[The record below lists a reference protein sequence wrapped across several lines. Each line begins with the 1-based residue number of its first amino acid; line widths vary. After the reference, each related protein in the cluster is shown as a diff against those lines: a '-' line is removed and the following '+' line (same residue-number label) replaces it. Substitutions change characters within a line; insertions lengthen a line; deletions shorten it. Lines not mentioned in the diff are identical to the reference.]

1 MMIDTQKRPA
11 GEEPKAPAGG
21 GPGAEAA
28 PESRPAAEATPELRP
43 AAEAIGLD
51 LGTHRVAYTDREA
64 ILYALAV
71 GAGAEDLDLVFER
84 DLHVLPT
91 FGLGYGLWACDEL
104 GARGFFSS
112 TNALHGAQRLEVLAP
127 FPPSGELEMTGR
139 VVDVWD
145 KGGAAL
151 FDIEVACEQFRAL
164 YSIFAPGQ
172 GGWGGERGPSARRDA
187 EAPPTRGAR
196 ITTSR
201 ESAVLYR
208 LLGDRHLIHVDPE
221 AARAI
226 GQPRPILHGL
236 CTLGFAA
243 RSLPALFGRRPD
255 ELTGLEARFA
265 AAVLPG
271 EPLELRAWEPTGDG
285 GVRFSVATP
294 EAVVLSGGLI
304 RFG

>member
-1 MMIDTQKRPA
+1 VTDTIDTLN
-11 GEEPKAPAGG
+11 
-21 GPGAEAA
+21 
-28 PESRPAAEATPELRP
+28 PAAEATGLELGSR
-43 AAEAIGLD
+43 
-51 LGTHRVAYTDREA
+51 RVAYADRNA

-71 GAGAEDLDLVFER
+71 GAAAGDLDLVFER
-84 DLHVLPT
+84 DLRVLPT
-91 FGLGYGLWACDEL
+91 FGLGIGLWACDEL

-127 FPPSGELEMTGR
+127 FPASGELEMTGR

-151 FDIEVACEQFRAL
+151 FDIEVACEYFRAV

-172 GGWGGERGPSARRDA
+172 GGWGGERGASARRDP
-187 EAPPTRGAR
+187 EAAPTRGAR
-196 ITTSR
+196 VQTGR

-243 RSLPALFGRRPD
+243 RALPALFGRRPD
-255 ELTGLEARFA
+255 ELVGLEARFA

-271 EPLELRAWEPTGDG
+271 DPLALRAWEPLADG
-285 GVRFSVATP
+285 SVPFSVATP
-294 EAVVLSGGLI
+294 DAVVLSGGLM

>member
-1 MMIDTQKRPA
+1 MTDTIDTQKPA
-11 GEEPKAPAGG
+11 AGRELSS
-21 GPGAEAA
+21 ASEAVGR
-28 PESRPAAEATPELRP
+28 ELEPAAEAV
-43 AAEAIGLD
+43 GLD
-51 LGTHRVAYTDREA
+51 LGTRRVAYTDRDA

-71 GAGAEDLDLVFER
+71 GAAAEDLDLVFER
-84 DLHVLPT
+84 DLRVLPT
-91 FGLGYGLWACDEL
+91 FGLGFGLWACDEL

-112 TNALHGAQRLEVLAP
+112 TNALHGAQRLEVLGP
-127 FPPSGELEMTGR
+127 LPPSGELELSGR

-145 KGGAAL
+145 KGSAAV
-151 FDIEVACEQFRAL
+151 FEVEVVCEQFRAVH
-164 YSIFAPGQ
+164 SIFAPGQ
-172 GGWGGERGPSARRDA
+172 GGWGGERGPRARRDP
-187 EAPPTRGAR
+187 EAAPTRGAR
-196 ITTSR
+196 LATSR

-236 CTLGFAA
+236 CTLGYAVRA
-243 RSLPALFGRRPD
+243 LPALFGRRPD
-255 ELTGLEARFA
+255 ELRGLEARFA

-271 EPLELRAWEPTGDG
+271 DPLELRAWEPLDDG
-285 GVRFSVATP
+285 SVPFSVATP